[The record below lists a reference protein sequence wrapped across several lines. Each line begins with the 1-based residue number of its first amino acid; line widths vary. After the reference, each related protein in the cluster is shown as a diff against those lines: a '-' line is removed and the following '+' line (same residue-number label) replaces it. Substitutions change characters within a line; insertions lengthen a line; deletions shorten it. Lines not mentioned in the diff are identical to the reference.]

1 VVKRFYKEARPIPL
15 DGGFGVA
22 LDAKPIKTPL
32 KAPLV
37 VPSEGLAGAIAGEW
51 NAQRE
56 SVAREALRL
65 TRLACTALD
74 RATRQRDALLDELA
88 GYAETDLLC
97 YRAERPASLVERQAA
112 AWDPLLAWAAE
123 AHGAALAVT
132 RGVTPVEQPA
142 KAVARLRA
150 AADALDVFRLTA
162 LHLATGASGS
172 LVLALALVAGRLDA
186 DAAFLASQIDESFQI
201 EQWGA
206 DAEFEARRAA
216 FRADLAAAAEAVRLL
231 GA

>member
-1 VVKRFYKEARPIPL
+1 MKRFYKDARPIAF
-15 DGGFGVA
+15 DRGFGVA

-37 VPSEGLAGAIAGEW
+37 VPTIGLADAIAAEWAAQGETL
-51 NAQRE
+51 
-56 SVAREALRL
+56 AREAMRL

-88 GYAETDLLC
+88 AYAETDLLC

-123 AHGAALAVT
+123 AHGAALVVT
-132 RGVTPVEQPA
+132 QGVRPIGQPA
-142 KAVARLRA
+142 EAVARLRA
-150 AADALDVFRLTA
+150 AADAHDIFRLTA

-186 DAAFLASQIDESFQI
+186 EAAFLASQIDESFQI
-201 EQWGA
+201 EQWGT

-216 FRADLAAAAEAVRLL
+216 LRADLEAAAEAVRLL